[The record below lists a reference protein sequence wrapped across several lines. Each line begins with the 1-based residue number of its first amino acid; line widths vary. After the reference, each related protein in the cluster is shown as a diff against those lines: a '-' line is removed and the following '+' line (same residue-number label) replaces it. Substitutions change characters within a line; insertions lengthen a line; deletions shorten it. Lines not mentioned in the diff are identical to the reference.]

1 VLVGRRPSPFA
12 AALAAGSVLA
22 VLGGC
27 PVEPAGPGAVEP
39 APPVVEPAPVEPVPV
54 EPLPVEPVP
63 VEPAPVEPA
72 PVEPAPAPEP
82 GFLGGDDEALL
93 ERICNGTPERW
104 ERNHGGTTISFRLV
118 FADGTMAAYKPEQL
132 VGHSHWEAEVA
143 AYRLNRRL
151 GMNRV
156 PPSCR
161 RSATHDELLGADGV
175 TADFRTRVG
184 DEVPFDA
191 DGTVAGM
198 AMVWVP
204 ELKGGEEFALDGE
217 WKWWVARGGNIPAG
231 READAAALSDMLL
244 LDWLT
249 LNVDRW
255 TGGQIRRQGAMDGP
269 IVLIDNAAGFGAN
282 PDQNTGR
289 VWPSFR
295 LAQRFRPV
303 VVEQLRALD
312 DATIDELLGDILDT
326 EQLGGLRERRDRALE
341 RIDQLLDQFGE
352 DSVLYFR

>member
-1 VLVGRRPSPFA
+1 MSAPFA
-12 AALAAGSVLA
+12 RWLVVAPAIVAL
-22 VLGGC
+22 GC
-27 PVEPAGPGAVEP
+27 PAAPAGPGAVEP
-39 APPVVEPAPVEPVPV
+39 VPAPVPVPEPVPV
-54 EPLPVEPVP
+54 PVPEPVP
-63 VEPAPVEPA
+63 VPVPEPEPV
-72 PVEPAPAPEP
+72 PVPVPVPVPAPEPEPVPAP

-93 ERICNGTPERW
+93 ARICDEAPERW
-104 ERNHGGTTISFRLV
+104 ERNRGGTTISFRLV

-161 RSATHDELLGADGV
+161 RSATRDELLEAEGV
-175 TADFRTRVG
+175 TADFRTRLR

-191 DGTVAGM
+191 DGTVPGM
-198 AMVWVP
+198 AMYWVP
-204 ELKGGEEFALDGE
+204 SLKGGEEFALDGD
-217 WKWWVARGGNIPAG
+217 WKWWVAKGGNIPEG
-231 READAAALSDMLL
+231 REQDAAALSDMLL

-269 IVLIDNAAGFGAN
+269 IVLIDNAAGFGAD

-295 LAQRFRPV
+295 LAQRFRPA

-312 DATIDELLGDILDT
+312 DGTIDELLGDILDS
-326 EQLGGLRERRDRALE
+326 EQLRGLRERRDRALE
-341 RIDQLLDQFGE
+341 RIDQLIDQFGE